1 MKVAV
6 YAICKNESKFVDRFM
21 DSVSEADDVFILDTG
36 STDDTIDKLKK
47 RGAFVKQEIIEPFRF
62 DIARN
67 KSLEMVP
74 DYYDICVCVDLDEV
88 ISPGFRDELIKLFSD
103 KTTITRYIYNWKL
116 IDNKP
121 VVSFYADKIHKR
133 KGYTWKHPVHEV
145 LVGEEEVIKTTDN
158 IIINHYPDETKSR
171 SNYLELLELSIREEP
186 EDDRNMHYLGREY
199 MYHKKYNESIDTLIK
214 HLNLKTS
221 TWKDERCASMRYIA
235 RCYQNLNRFEEARM
249 WLEKAI
255 KEAPY
260 LREPY
265 VEMMFLNYN
274 LEEWEL
280 LIKYSYDALKIKKHN
295 KTYINEPFCY
305 DHTIYDL
312 LSIAYFNLS
321 NYAKA
326 LDCVNKAIEISP
338 NIERLKEN
346 KKTIEDKIN
355 LL

>member
-21 DSVSEADDVFILDTG
+21 DSVSEADGVFVLDTG

-47 RGAFVKQEIIEPFRF
+47 RGAIVKQEIIEPFRF

-67 KSLEMVP
+67 KSLELVP
-74 DYYDICVCVDLDEV
+74 NDYDICVCIDLDEV
-88 ISPGFRDELIKLFSD
+88 IVKGFKEKLIK
-103 KTTITRYIYNWKL
+103 IWENNTRLKYIYNWKL
-116 IDNKP
+116 VDEKP

-133 KGYTWKHPVHEV
+133 NGYIWKYPVHEI
-145 LVGEEEVIKTTDN
+145 LVSENEIIKTTDE
-158 IIINHYPDETKSR
+158 IIINHYPDLNKSR
-171 SNYLELLELSIREEP
+171 SNYLPLLELSVK
-186 EDDRNMHYLGREY
+186 EDPLSDRNTHYLGREY
-199 MYHKKYNESIDTLIK
+199 MYHGRYQESIDTLIK

-221 TWKDERCASMRYIA
+221 TWKDERCASMRFIA
-235 RCYQNLNRFEEARM
+235 RCYQNLNRYDEARM

-265 VEMMFLNYN
+265 VEMMILNYN
-274 LEEWEL
+274 LEEWET
-280 LIKYSYDALKIKKHN
+280 LIKYSYDALKIEKHN

-312 LSIAYFNLS
+312 LSISYYNLK
-321 NYAKA
+321 NYKKAKENI
-326 LDCVNKAIEISP
+326 DKAIMISP

-346 KKTIEDKIN
+346 KKIIEDN
-355 LL
+355 LNIL